1 MQRFGRIMVAAGA
14 LATLALVATAVTGY
28 RGALS
33 DAGLR
38 LHVLLGLGAL
48 LVYTL
53 SHLWVLFY
61 LSGAVRVL
69 RRAAGA
75 DGADALDA
83 ELVGFRRRTLPALL
97 VALALPLVVFVLGT
111 GVYSGWCPVG
121 YHAAAFYLTVAAEV
135 WAAGREW
142 KAFGGAERSLRRL
155 GAQA

>member
-38 LHVLLGLGAL
+38 LHVLLGLGAV

-61 LSGAVRVL
+61 LVGAVRVL

-75 DGADALDA
+75 DGADVLDG

-97 VALALPLVVFVLGT
+97 TALALPLVGFVLGT

-121 YHAAAFYLTVAAEV
+121 YHAAAFYLGLAAEA
-135 WAAGREW
+135 WAAWREW
-142 KAFGGAERSLRRL
+142 QVFGGAERSLRRL
-155 GAQA
+155 GVPA